1 MTVMLH
7 RPCAETWPSAVR
19 PPGQAPVCGLAGWPG
34 LGIWRLLA
42 TAVLAGAGAA
52 AAADRSADD
61 PPAEAALPAALETTR
76 HQTRAASEWLARH
89 VDSWF
94 GDKPFDDG
102 GRVTDGRLSLGFF
115 KRSDRSQDI
124 DLRFNAQ
131 FILPNAQRFGYLF
144 IGRDNPRNVI
154 QDTPDALS
162 RRQQLLAS
170 RPTERSFLAG
180 LGMSLPRDVD
190 LRLGVGARLKPYL
203 QARYHRPWTLAPGHR
218 LEFRETLFL
227 TAADRLGSTT
237 VLTYDYDV
245 SPTLA
250 LRWLNAATIT
260 QMTRNFEWSS
270 SLGVHRAFGLQR
282 LASLELLV
290 SGTGT
295 QGTGVGM
302 SDYGVLARWEQPV
315 YKHWLLGEVVA
326 GHFWPRPDAH
336 SQRGRAWAF
345 GASLKMHF

>member
-1 MTVMLH
+1 MLRAPAWR
-7 RPCAETWPSAVR
+7 RPRRAWA
-19 PPGQAPVCGLAGWPG
+19 
-34 LGIWRLLA
+34 LL
-42 TAVLAGAGAA
+42 AA
-52 AAADRSADD
+52 AALAGPGVAAADSAADD
-61 PPAEAALPAALETTR
+61 PSFLAKVPAALETTR
-76 HQTRAASEWLARH
+76 VQTRAASEWLARH
-89 VDSWF
+89 VDGWF

-102 GRVTDGRLSLGFF
+102 GRVTDGRLTLGFF
-115 KRSDRSQDI
+115 KRSDRSQDV

-131 FILPNAQRFGYLF
+131 FTLPNAQRFGYLF
-144 IGRDNPRNVI
+144 IGRDDARNVI

-170 RPTERSFLAG
+170 RPAERSFLAG
-180 LGMSLPRDVD
+180 LGVSLPQDVD
-190 LRLGVGARLKPYL
+190 LRLGVSAHLKPYL
-203 QARYHRPWTLAPGHR
+203 QARYHRPWTLAPGHT

-245 SPTLA
+245 SPTWA
-250 LRWLNAATIT
+250 VRWLNAATIT

-270 SLGVHRAFGLQR
+270 SLGLHRAFGLQR
-282 LASLELLV
+282 LASLEALV

-315 YKHWLLGEVVA
+315 YKHWLLGEVVV

-336 SQRGRAWAF
+336 SERGRAWAV
-345 GASLKMHF
+345 GGSLKMHF